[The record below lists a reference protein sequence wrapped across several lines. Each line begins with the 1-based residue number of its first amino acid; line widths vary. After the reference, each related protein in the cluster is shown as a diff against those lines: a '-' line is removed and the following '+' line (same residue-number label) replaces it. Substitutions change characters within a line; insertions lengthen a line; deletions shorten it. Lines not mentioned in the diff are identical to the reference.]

1 MSMVNFDENQII
13 ANGAKI
19 YDQRAKIE
27 AIADSIVDNGF
38 DLLLFL
44 CLGSPAAA
52 RAAMG
57 AGGVCGLFS
66 AYAAAA
72 LKPFSRLR

>member
-1 MSMVNFDENQII
+1 MLRI
-13 ANGAKI
+13 GA
-19 YDQRAKIE
+19 DLGSLCLRFGL
-27 AIADSIVDNGF
+27 V

-66 AYAAAA
+66 AYAVAA
-72 LKPFSRLR
+72 LKPYSRLR

>member
-27 AIADSIVDNGF
+27 GNRGF
-38 DLLLFL
+38 D
-44 CLGSPAAA
+44 
-52 RAAMG
+52 
-57 AGGVCGLFS
+57 CG
-66 AYAAAA
+66 
-72 LKPFSRLR
+72 

>member
-1 MSMVNFDENQII
+1 MELVNFNEQDII

-38 DLLLFL
+38 DLLLFTSSG
-44 CLGSPAAA
+44 GSQ
-52 RAAMG
+52 AM
-57 AGGVCGLFS
+57 LD
-66 AYAAAA
+66 
-72 LKPFSRLR
+72 PFGHH